1 MAGGGERVAQ
11 LHSRNQHKSLFVCFP
26 TWKQSRPCRLGTIPA
41 HNTAQSR
48 TQNRGQKRAQRRAQK
63 RAQSRAQN
71 RAQSRAQNRAQSK
84 AQSRTQSRTQNR
96 AQNRTQSR
104 AQTRAQSRAQNRAQ
118 NRAQSRAQNRA
129 QSRAQYRAQS
139 RTRNGT
145 NLCSVRKCTPCCFR
159 AARHPMEISLDLSIL
174 LVFME
179 GPSVQ
184 RGSGSHPR
192 AVQTIKFL
200 N

>member
-71 RAQSRAQNRAQSK
+71 RAQSRAQY
-84 AQSRTQSRTQNR
+84 
-96 AQNRTQSR
+96 
-104 AQTRAQSRAQNRAQ
+104 
-118 NRAQSRAQNRA
+118 
-129 QSRAQYRAQS
+129 RAQYRAQS